1 MIVEDVYGFAD
12 ADLDRVRS
20 QVERV
25 IGVRMVARS
34 SDYRGGAYFA
44 WRWGQNDE
52 IRLQANRELDGPME
66 LEFPT
71 VPTLLYVVGAR
82 AERLRRDLLALPGVA
97 LLRPPGEPPSP
108 GGTPE

>member
-1 MIVEDVYGFAD
+1 MVVEDVYGFAD

-20 QVERV
+20 LVERV
-25 IGVRMVARS
+25 VGVRMVPRS
-34 SDYRGGAYFA
+34 SDYRAGDYFA

-71 VPTLLYVVGAR
+71 IPTLLYIVGSR
-82 AERLRRDLLALPGVA
+82 AEPLRPDLLALSGVE
-97 LLRPPGEPPSP
+97 LLRPRG
-108 GGTPE
+108 